1 MAQLSWSLRAQQ
13 DLIEIGEF
21 VAKDSVLYAV
31 NLIDRLVAGAERLQW
46 APLLGRVVPEYREE
60 SSCSWSAA
68 LVDYIGRTDRFGE
81 ATMAVKVLVPK
92 ELGQPLG
99 MYSHGVVAP
108 AGELV
113 VVAGQVGMD
122 GQGRV
127 AGPDVGSQTRQ
138 ALENIRAVLGAAG
151 CAMRDVIR
159 FQTFLTR
166 AEDIPGFM
174 QARREA
180 FPSYFA
186 NGTYPPNTL
195 VVVSRLVRPELLVEI
210 EAMAAKP
217 ARPAAAPKA
226 TARTKARK
234 PRPAGRRR

>member
-1 MAQLSWSLRAQQ
+1 
-13 DLIEIGEF
+13 
-21 VAKDSVLYAV
+21 
-31 NLIDRLVAGAERLQW
+31 
-46 APLLGRVVPEYREE
+46 
-60 SSCSWSAA
+60 
-68 LVDYIGRTDRFGE
+68 
-81 ATMAVKVLVPK
+81 MAVKVLVPK

-113 VVAGQVGMD
+113 VVAGQVGID
-122 GQGRV
+122 GQGRL

-138 ALENIRAVLGAAG
+138 SLENIRAVLASGG

-180 FPSYFA
+180 FPSYFTDE
-186 NGTYPPNTL
+186 TYPPNTL

-217 ARPAAAPKA
+217 ARPAAAPKG
-226 TARTKARK
+226 TARTKAKARK
-234 PRPAGRRR
+234 PRAAGRRR